1 MSTAE
6 DLKRAIV
13 ERQEEMQRLTGQIIQ
28 LRKEQHRLTVQIDQL
43 QADNVIDRRQLVEL
57 EHPDWSPALKE
68 DMANNSYYLSLSP
81 EWVNR
86 LQERNQ
92 TE

>member
-13 ERQEEMQRLTGQIIQ
+13 EPQEEMQRLTGQIIQ

-57 EHPDWSPALKE
+57 
-68 DMANNSYYLSLSP
+68 
-81 EWVNR
+81 
-86 LQERNQ
+86 
-92 TE
+92 